1 MPDEEHDG
9 GAEHAAC
16 ASQPGD
22 QGADRG
28 AAGDAGDEHR
38 GPARGADGAGADEG
52 AGDPAAGLGSQ
63 VDPAALRTVASSMQA
78 AMRSALRGISV
89 VPPAGWSRALGQS
102 WPVVPA
108 GFHAQV
114 TAALAPGL
122 RALQEQ
128 LAALPPVVDPAVF
141 RAIGDAL
148 PKINLPGLAR
158 ALERLRE
165 ALPPNWDSVGQY
177 QQLAE
182 IAREDGIPVVWV
194 PPGEVLTELVA
205 ASDRSARLQVLRTRQ
220 AEVLASCRE
229 VLSEVAQAD
238 MVVRVPQALEAITAL
253 ESGLAAAAQTLAVAV
268 TEAVLTAHVANG
280 RTYKRLADD
289 VDVDVEELS
298 IAELRG
304 AVALLPVIRFY
315 TTWWSSSGTPPP
327 AELSRHVT
335 VHLAPASHL
344 TVDNALVAVM
354 LLTSVLRDL
363 DAAAATPASGAT

>member
-1 MPDEEHDG
+1 MPDEEHNG
-9 GAEHAAC
+9 GAEGEAR

-22 QGADRG
+22 QFEDRG
-28 AAGDAGDEHR
+28 AAGDADDGPP
-38 GPARGADGAGADEG
+38 GPARVADGAGADEG
-52 AGDPAAGLGSQ
+52 PGQPAAGLGVQ
-63 VDPAALRTVASSMQA
+63 VDAAALRTMASSMQA
-78 AMRSALRGISV
+78 AMRSALRGVSV
-89 VPPAGWSRALGQS
+89 VPPAGWSRALDQT
-102 WPVVPA
+102 WPVVRP

-114 TAALAPGL
+114 TAGLAPGL

-128 LAALPPVVDPAVF
+128 LAELPPVVDPAVF

-148 PKINLPGLAR
+148 PKIDLSGLAR
-158 ALERLRE
+158 ALQRLRE
-165 ALPPNWDSVGQY
+165 ALPANWDSLDLY
-177 QQLAE
+177 QELAE

-194 PPGEVLTELVA
+194 PPGEVLMELVA

-220 AEVLASCRE
+220 TEVLTGCRD
-229 VLSEVAQAD
+229 VLSEVAEAD
-238 MVVRVPQALEAITAL
+238 MVVRVPQALEAISAL

-280 RTYKRLADD
+280 RTYKKLADD

-344 TVDNALVAVM
+344 TADNALVAVM
-354 LLTSVLRDL
+354 LLTSILRDL
-363 DAAAATPASGAT
+363 DAAATTPASGAT